1 MIDDVCGKLKQTM
14 TQAENLKQEAFELS
28 KRCQK
33 AEKEALV
40 VTRQVSV

>member
-1 MIDDVCGKLKQTM
+1 MIDDLCEELEQTM
-14 TQAENLKQEAFELS
+14 TQAENLKQEAFEQS
-28 KRCQK
+28 TRCQK